1 MPVTA
6 ALAIRYL
13 RDMRVAWLL
22 AVVACADP
30 EPVTLTVML
39 TGLDSRVS
47 GNGIE
52 CGTSPACDGSRG
64 GTCQVELD
72 KGTRV
77 SLTVLHPA
85 CAIGS
90 FYFTFGFSA
99 PCETTSGR
107 RCEFDL
113 MADTTVTVTGVSA
126 AE

>member
-1 MPVTA
+1 
-6 ALAIRYL
+6 
-13 RDMRVAWLL
+13 MRIAWLL
-22 AVVACADP
+22 ALAACGDP
-30 EPVTLTVML
+30 EVEPVTLTVML

-52 CGTSPACDGSRG
+52 CGTSPACDGSRV

-77 SLTVLHPA
+77 SLTVRHPA
-85 CAIGS
+85 CAMGGY
-90 FYFTFGFSA
+90 YFTFGFSA

-107 RCEFDL
+107 TCEFDL
-113 MADTTVTVTGVSA
+113 MADTTVTMTGVSA